1 MEELYRQYVQIV
13 YRFLVSACRNPGLA
27 EDLTQETFL
36 RAWESLERFDHSC
49 RISTWLCQIAK
60 HLLYQHWAKVGRIQL
75 AELDESL
82 KSGHDTEQTAIAKV
96 ELADVWDR
104 LQTLSPDA
112 KKTVELRVLG
122 DLSFREIGELLG
134 RSENWARVTFYR
146 AKLLLIQ
153 DSQDAGQ
160 PHAPQKPDSRPGAN
174 RPI

>member
-60 HLLYQHWAKVGRIQL
+60 HLLYQHWAKSGRARL
-75 AELDESL
+75 EELDETL
-82 KSGHDTEQTAIAKV
+82 ESGYDTEQHALAKV
-96 ELADVWDR
+96 ELADVWER
-104 LQTLSPDA
+104 LRKLPPEMR
-112 KKTVELRVLG
+112 KTVELRVLG
-122 DLSFREIGELLG
+122 GLSYREIGQALG

-146 AKLLLIQ
+146 AKLILTE
-153 DSQDAGQ
+153 
-160 PHAPQKPDSRPGAN
+160 PD
-174 RPI
+174 